1 MTPNTVALL
10 FNGLT
15 LALALGLLILVVW
28 QDPSSEANR
37 YFSLFLFMM
46 IIWASGALLAR
57 AAAYVNAGEG
67 MVQTGLRLLEIGFSG
82 ASVSI
87 YAYSAIITGIRGR
100 LFHVMSL
107 AGLTVIF
114 AYQALL
120 WVSNA
125 PHSFEVTDSGTLVYG
140 FGTASTVLY
149 LAFQASTIVLVWRNR
164 LKIRTRG
171 LAAGILLFAAGQMS
185 GLLSPRLRALGL
197 SEDISAI
204 AALVMSYSVVRQ
216 QIMVPLLGRAKQL
229 EAVRDVGL
237 AVTSRLHLQET
248 LSTIAAQAAGLLDAD
263 GAAIF
268 LTRGAML
275 ELAAVFNLPEQFT
288 GIQVPMGRGVVGTV
302 AVERRGR
309 RVDSYRRDWKGE
321 TDLPLA
327 REAFGAVVCV
337 PLMFASEVVGV
348 LFVVQGRQGRL
359 FSRDDVHLLE
369 LLGPQA
375 AVAITNSRLFEAER
389 QLSSDLAAAKDQ
401 LEVVLTSTENPVVA
415 VNRQFRIIFA
425 NPAALKLLE
434 TEDPPVGGRIVD
446 LVPSG
451 FLPSSLRRPLR
462 DLRERGV
469 HIYEIAA
476 HERTYLC
483 HVAELGK
490 PRLEGWVAVLNDV
503 TQLKELDRL
512 KNQMIQMTSHDLK
525 NPLQAAMSHIELLTE
540 DGEHIFTNDM
550 NEYIK
555 IIWAQLTRMYRII
568 NGILDLERIQS
579 GTLAVEEC
587 VIEDLL
593 GRAVVDLADQARTK
607 GLTLELEI
615 REKLPSVLG
624 DAQQLNQAFANLV
637 DNAVKFTPPGGQV
650 CVRAQ
655 ATRKLVCID
664 VTDTGIGIPAED
676 QARVFD
682 RFYRGR
688 HQGMAHETGSGLG
701 LSLVKAIIDNH
712 HGDIELVSESGKGTT
727 VHVRLPALDEAE
739 T

>member
-1 MTPNTVALL
+1 MTSSIIALL

-46 IIWASGALLAR
+46 IIWASGALLGR

-67 MVQTGLRLLEIGFSG
+67 MIQMGLHLLEIGFSG

-87 YAYSAIITGIRGR
+87 YIYSAVLTGVRGR

-107 AGLTVIF
+107 AGLGVIF
-114 AYQALL
+114 AYQVLL
-120 WVSNA
+120 LVTNA
-125 PHSFEVTDSGTLVYG
+125 PRSFEVIDSGTLVYG
-140 FGTASTVLY
+140 FGTTSTALY

-164 LKIRTRG
+164 LKIRTRA
-171 LAAGILLFAAGQMS
+171 LVAGILLFSAGQMS
-185 GLLSPRLRALGL
+185 GLLSPRLRMLGL
-197 SEDISAI
+197 SEDVSAV
-204 AALVMSYSVVRQ
+204 AALVISYSVVRQ

-268 LTRGAML
+268 LKRGATL
-275 ELAAVFNLPEQFT
+275 ELAAVFNLPEQFA
-288 GIQVPMGRGVVGTV
+288 GVQVPMGQGVVGTV
-302 AVERRGR
+302 AVERHGR
-309 RVDSYRRDWKGE
+309 RIDNYRRDWKGE
-321 TDLPLA
+321 SDLPLA
-327 REAFGAVVCV
+327 REAFGAVACV

-359 FSRDDVHLLE
+359 FSREDVHLLE

-415 VNRQFRIIFA
+415 VDRQFRIIFA

-434 TEDPPVGGRIVD
+434 TGNQPVGGRIVD
-446 LVPSG
+446 LVPPG
-451 FLPSSLRRPLR
+451 FLPCSLRRALR

-469 HIYEIAA
+469 HIYEVAA

-525 NPLQAAMSHIELLTE
+525 NPLQAAMSYIELLTE
-540 DGEHIFTNDM
+540 DGDRIFTEDM

-555 IIWAQLTRMYRII
+555 IIWTQLTRMYRII

-579 GTLAVEEC
+579 GTLALEEC
-587 VIEDLL
+587 ALEDLL
-593 GRAVVDLADQARTK
+593 GRAVVDLADQARGK

-615 REKLPSVLG
+615 KEKLPLVLG
-624 DAQQLNQAFANLV
+624 DPQQLNQAFANLV

-650 CVRAQ
+650 FVRAQ
-655 ATRKLVCID
+655 ANRKQVCID
-664 VTDTGIGIPAED
+664 VADTGIGIPAED
-676 QARVFD
+676 RARVFD

-688 HQGMAHETGSGLG
+688 HQGVVHASGSGLG

-712 HGDIELVSESGKGTT
+712 RGDIELESESGKGTI
-727 VHVRLPALDEAE
+727 VHVRLPALNE
-739 T
+739 TD

>member
-434 TEDPPVGGRIVD
+434 TEGPPVGGRIVD

-555 IIWAQLTRMYRII
+555 IIWTQLTRMYRII